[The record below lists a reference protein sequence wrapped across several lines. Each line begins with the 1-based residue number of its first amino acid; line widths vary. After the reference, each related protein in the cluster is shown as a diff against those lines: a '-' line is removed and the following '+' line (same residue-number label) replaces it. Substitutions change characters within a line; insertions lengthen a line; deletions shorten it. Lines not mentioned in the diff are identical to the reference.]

1 MAKPAQK
8 TIRIE
13 NRRARFEYELID
25 SFTAGMVLMGSEIKS
40 IREGAAGLV
49 DAYCLIVNGELWVK
63 HLHISPWRLGTHAN
77 HVETRDRKLLLKKNE
92 LKKIDRAL
100 KDKGITVVP
109 LLLHLTEKGLA
120 KLDIALA
127 RGKKLHDKRA
137 SLKEKDADRE
147 TKRAHTES

>member
-1 MAKPAQK
+1 
-8 TIRIE
+8 
-13 NRRARFEYELID
+13 
-25 SFTAGMVLMGSEIKS
+25 MGSEIKS

-49 DAYCLIVNGELWVK
+49 DAYCLIVSGELWVK
-63 HLHISPWRLGTHAN
+63 RLHIAPWRLGTHAN

-109 LLLHLTEKGLA
+109 LLLHLSEKGLA